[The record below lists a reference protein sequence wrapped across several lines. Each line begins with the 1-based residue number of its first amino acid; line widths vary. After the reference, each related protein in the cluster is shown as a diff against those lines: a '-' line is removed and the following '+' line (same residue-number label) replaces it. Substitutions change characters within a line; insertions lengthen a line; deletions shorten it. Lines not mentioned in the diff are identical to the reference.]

1 VTIRTNIFGKVLAWF
16 ALTVVLSFAAFFLTT
31 AWVVSRAPVRT
42 PFQGRLIS
50 MQLESA
56 RQAYLQGGLLEL
68 SEELRQ
74 FQQQHPGQYNLL
86 DRDGRDLLTG
96 RDMADAVRAARSA
109 EPPWRRKGASSP
121 PSFWAMLSGP
131 PALKASTPDGE
142 FTLISK
148 PRATLDP
155 WRVLP
160 YYLSVAFLVILF
172 SYALAVHFARPIREL
187 RSAVARFGEGDLDS
201 RMHSRRGDE
210 LGDLA
215 RDFDSMADR
224 IQKLLVAERRLL
236 QDVSHELRSPLARLG
251 FAVELARTSKDPA
264 GAFERIK
271 EELSRLTA
279 LVGELLQV
287 TRVEGD
293 PTARSRQPIRLDEL
307 ARSIAADC
315 AIEADARRCRIRFQP
330 GDSMVVAGD
339 PEFLRRAIENVARNA
354 IRHAPDETEVDIEL
368 VQDAATA
375 SIRIR
380 DRGTGVPE
388 AMLGDIFKPFFRVES
403 DRNRSSGGTG
413 LGLAIAERAVR
424 AHGGTIA
431 AENAGPGLR
440 VTITL
445 PVDPD
450 AGAFNFSLQREP
462 LPDLPGA
469 GPSMAEPLSY
479 PAARQETNENAD

>member
-315 AIEADARRCRIRFQP
+315 AIEADARRCRIRLP
-330 GDSMVVAGD
+330 ATPNSSAAPSRMSPATRSGT
-339 PEFLRRAIENVARNA
+339 RRMRQKWISNSCRTPPPRRSGFGIA
-354 IRHAPDETEVDIEL
+354 AP
-368 VQDAATA
+368 ASRKRCSATSSSRSSA
-375 SIRIR
+375 WRVT
-380 DRGTGVPE
+380 GTGRAGVPAWAWPSPNARSAPTE
-388 AMLGDIFKPFFRVES
+388 APSRPKTPA
-403 DRNRSSGGTG
+403 
-413 LGLAIAERAVR
+413 LACE
-424 AHGGTIA
+424 
-431 AENAGPGLR
+431 
-440 VTITL
+440 
-445 PVDPD
+445 
-450 AGAFNFSLQREP
+450 
-462 LPDLPGA
+462 
-469 GPSMAEPLSY
+469 
-479 PAARQETNENAD
+479 